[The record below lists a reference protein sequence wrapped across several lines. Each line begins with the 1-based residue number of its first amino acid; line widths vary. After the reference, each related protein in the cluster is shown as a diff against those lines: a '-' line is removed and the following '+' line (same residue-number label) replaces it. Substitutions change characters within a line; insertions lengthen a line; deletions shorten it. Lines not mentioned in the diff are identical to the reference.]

1 LEITSIA
8 ARSPQAKGRVER
20 LFGTLQDRL
29 VVELRLA
36 GASTLEQA
44 NAVLQ
49 AYLPRFNAQFAV
61 EAAAPGLAYRP
72 LPQTVDLETLCCF
85 KYARTV
91 ALDNTVQ
98 LGEHRLQLLPDT
110 QRRSYARAHVE
121 VHERLDGSL
130 AVYYAGR
137 CLVCTP
143 APLEAPVLRARAGR
157 LTAPAQ
163 PTLSVAAE
171 PTEADEPRKPAAPTV
186 APAPASARRGSTP
199 GPDHHWRKK
208 VLPPKEARSVGVL
221 DD

>member
-1 LEITSIA
+1 L
-8 ARSPQAKGRVER
+8 ARG
-20 LFGTLQDRL
+20 LDRL

-44 NAVLQ
+44 NAVVQ

-61 EAAAPGLAYRP
+61 EAAAPGLTYRP
-72 LPQTVDLETLCCF
+72 SPPTVDRETLFCF

-98 LGEHRLQLLPDT
+98 LGEHRLQLLPDKE
-110 QRRSYARAHVE
+110 RRSYARAHVE

-137 CLVCTP
+137 CLISTP
-143 APLEAPVLRARAGR
+143 APLEAPMLRARAGR
-157 LTAPAQ
+157 LTAPTQ
-163 PTLSVAAE
+163 PTLPVA
-171 PTEADEPRKPAAPTV
+171 AAPTSKDTSRQET
-186 APAPASARRGSTP
+186 APTAAQRGSIP

-208 VLPPKEARSVGVL
+208 LLLPKEARSVL
-221 DD
+221 